1 MQSGD
6 NLPRTPAYYLE
17 RAAECERLADEAVTQ
32 ENKSILLEL
41 ATRWRALAAEGTSP
55 G

>member
-1 MQSGD
+1 MQSD
-6 NLPRTPAYYLE
+6 DSMPRTPAYYLE
-17 RAAECERLADEAVTQ
+17 RATECERLANEAVTQ
-32 ENKSILLEL
+32 ENRSILLEL